1 MQVLIEDQEEGLKKL
16 IGKTVILL
24 CANYFYT
31 GKLVGVNS
39 TAVKLQGMSIIY
51 ETGEWSAKKWENVQK
66 VTDDYFYVSTGA
78 IESFGES
85 KKA

>member
-1 MQVLIEDQEEGLKKL
+1 MSIYFIENTEELFPDLKD
-16 IGKTVILL
+16 
-24 CANYFYT
+24 
-31 GKLVGVNS
+31 
-39 TAVKLQGMSIIY
+39 MSLEFPENEHIIY

-85 KKA
+85 NK